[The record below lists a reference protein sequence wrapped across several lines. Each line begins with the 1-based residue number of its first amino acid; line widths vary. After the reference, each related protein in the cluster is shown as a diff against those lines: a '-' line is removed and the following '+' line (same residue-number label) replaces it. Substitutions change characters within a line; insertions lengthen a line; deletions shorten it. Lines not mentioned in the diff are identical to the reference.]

1 MHRSMSSESP
11 SISDS
16 HLCRSAAALSA
27 KSCHLNSWENL
38 WPADQPMRV
47 LRTALPENQQ
57 DLGQR
62 SGRVQKRRRLL
73 IPQSNSRGHEA
84 PHLWERGSAEV
95 GGLPKCPWGLPPS
108 ANAIRKLV
116 LVSLAQSRMVGRLPR
131 NRNSMVCLSICR
143 IAVKKIVCVRSLGW
157 AKTDYR
163 KLSLGKF
170 CVWTRHTQ
178 TLCVGITLPC
188 LVA

>member
-16 HLCRSAAALSA
+16 HLSRSAALSA
-27 KSCHLNSWENL
+27 KLHLNSWENL

-47 LRTALPENQQ
+47 QRTALPENQQ

-73 IPQSNSRGHEA
+73 IPHSNSRGHEA

-116 LVSLAQSRMVGRLPR
+116 LVSLAQSRCLRRLPR
-131 NRNSMVCLSICR
+131 TRNSKVCLSICM

-163 KLSLGKF
+163 TLSLGKF
-170 CVWTRHTQ
+170 CVWTRDTQ
-178 TLCVGITLPC
+178 TLCVGITLPG